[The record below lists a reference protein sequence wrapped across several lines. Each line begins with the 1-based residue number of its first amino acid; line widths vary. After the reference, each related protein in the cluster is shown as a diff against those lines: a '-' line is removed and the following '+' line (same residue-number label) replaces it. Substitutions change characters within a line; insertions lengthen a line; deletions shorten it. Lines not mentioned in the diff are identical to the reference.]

1 MEETKMEEMVTFDEM
16 DNGVDNYEYYDEPSG
31 GGLKKLAVG
40 VVGSAIMAAGAAVV
54 VKNKNKIEQWRNN
67 KIIQKLEKKG
77 YVVVSESELEE
88 ADAVEAEQVITPEE
102 QDYFLKKGS
111 PTRDSLFVLLKGGVM
126 DRYIY
131 SGPVAEFDKIIDNNW
146 YGETM
151 ADSEKKARNNL
162 AYQFKKRI

>member
-102 QDYFLKKGS
+102 
-111 PTRDSLFVLLKGGVM
+111 
-126 DRYIY
+126 
-131 SGPVAEFDKIIDNNW
+131 
-146 YGETM
+146 
-151 ADSEKKARNNL
+151 
-162 AYQFKKRI
+162 